1 MNEPFFHGS
10 GYKTNKA
17 INLVIKLL
25 KDQVNDLIRVKIVI
39 NLNFRNEKVIFIVFY
54 AKNLSRLLP

>member
-39 NLNFRNEKVIFIVFY
+39 NLNFRNEKVILKFFMPKI
-54 AKNLSRLLP
+54 